1 MPNVGK
7 TTLYNALTGRRD
19 RTGNYHG
26 VTTGL
31 SYAQNRYDRTAVVY
45 DLPGLY
51 TLGGGKMEETI
62 AARAL
67 SAAARTH
74 RNIKVVQVVDARH
87 LERSLPLTAELAKR
101 RFAPVLAL
109 TMSDRL
115 RKKGGSVDAA
125 KLSRSLGVNCILV
138 NAHKKSSVRDFY
150 STLCKITD
158 APSNTN
164 AAATATITENTAATA
179 TPATNTVANTTAAT
193 VKTAETTVPQNK
205 DFEAKKTAEKLRRF
219 ARGERIDGYKKGKQ
233 TNRVYV
239 GAWLIPA
246 FFLIVAAVFYTA
258 FGNHSIGV
266 CAKRTIESAFD
277 KLSCFFEARIENAFF
292 RTVVCR
298 SFFGGVGGVLS
309 FLPQLAI
316 LYFFSGILEESGAMS
331 YLAYATDGIFSA
343 IGLSGRAAFCIFLGY
358 GCTAVGV
365 SSTAAL
371 ENVRAQKRAIV
382 CLHFVPC
389 SAKLPVYLALLSSLF
404 KNAFFGAV
412 LLYVLGTGIG
422 LCVSAF
428 FGGSEENF
436 IMEIADFCIPSP
448 ISALKNLL
456 FRLKGFII
464 KVSLSVFAF
473 TVAANVLSTVNVHG
487 ACEASESFLA
497 RLSGVLVYLFY
508 PMGVRDSRAAFAAVA
523 GLLAKENIAGLLF
536 SLCPEGL
543 ALGRAATAAYLAF
556 IALLPPCV
564 TAIGATAKELGKR
577 TTVQI
582 FLWQIAGAYACAYA
596 VRFVFLIGT
605 TFALVCAAALLCLI
619 VFLLSRRQRNKTSN
633 TA

>member
-1 MPNVGK
+1 MTGVPNVGK

-31 SYAQNRYDRTAVVY
+31 SYAQNRYEDAAVVY

-51 TLGGGKMEETI
+51 TLSGGKLEETI

-67 SAAARTH
+67 SSAAHTR
-74 RNIKVVQVVDARH
+74 RDLRVVQVADAQH
-87 LERSLPLTAELAKR
+87 LKRSLPLTAELTER
-101 RFAPVLAL
+101 RLSPVLAL

-115 RKKGGSVDAA
+115 RKKGGSVDAE
-125 KLSRSLGVNCILV
+125 KLSRSLGVKCILV
-138 NAHKKSSVRDFY
+138 NAHERSSVHAFYNALREEKNTPPRD
-150 STLCKITD
+150 
-158 APSNTN
+158 NTMDQAAEN
-164 AAATATITENTAATA
+164 AARN
-179 TPATNTVANTTAAT
+179 N
-193 VKTAETTVPQNK
+193 AER
-205 DFEAKKTAEKLRRF
+205 LRRI
-219 ARGERIDGYKKGKQ
+219 ARGETIDGYKKGKKEK
-233 TNRVYV
+233 NIYV
-239 GAWLIPA
+239 GAWLIPT
-246 FFLIVAAVFYTA
+246 FFLIVAAVFYAA
-258 FGNHSIGV
+258 FGNYSIGV
-266 CAKRTIESAFD
+266 CAKRAIEMAFSR
-277 KLSCFFEARIENAFF
+277 LSSFFEARIQSPFF

-298 SFFGGVGGVLS
+298 GILGGVGGVLS
-309 FLPQLAI
+309 FLPQLSI
-316 LYFFSGILEESGAMS
+316 LFFFSCILEESGAMS
-331 YLAYATDGIFSA
+331 YLAYATDGIFSS

-404 KNAFFGAV
+404 KNTFLGAV

-428 FGGSEENF
+428 FGGEEEDF
-436 IMEIADFCIPSP
+436 IMEIADFYLPSP

-464 KVSLSVFAF
+464 KVSLSVFVF
-473 TVAANVLSTVNVHG
+473 TVAAYILSAVNVRG
-487 ACEASESFLA
+487 ACDRNDSFLA
-497 RLSGVLVYLFY
+497 QLSGVLVYLFY
-508 PMGVRDSRAAFAAVA
+508 PMGVRDARAAFAAVA

-543 ALGRAATAAYLAF
+543 SLGKAASTAYLTF
-556 IALLPPCV
+556 IVLLPPCV

-577 TTVQI
+577 TALRI
-582 FLWQIAGAYACAYA
+582 FLFQIAGAYACAYA
-596 VRFVFLIGT
+596 VYVVFCLGAV
-605 TFALVCAAALLCLI
+605 FALVCVATLLGL
-619 VFLLSRRQRNKTSN
+619 VAFLLYRRQKTKKAK
-633 TA
+633 TTY